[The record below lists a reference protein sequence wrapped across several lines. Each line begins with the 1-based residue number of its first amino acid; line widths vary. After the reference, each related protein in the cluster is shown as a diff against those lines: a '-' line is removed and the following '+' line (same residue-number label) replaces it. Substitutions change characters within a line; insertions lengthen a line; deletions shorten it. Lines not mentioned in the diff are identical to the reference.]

1 MTSDSKTGNRST
13 DLWIESHQ
21 QLGKHPKML
30 RAARLL
36 GINRVQMVGHL
47 QYLWWWALDFA
58 TAGDIADYDA
68 ADIADAA
75 LWNGDPELF
84 YSALVQCGWIDKES
98 DQGVVLHDWHDYAG
112 KLLEG
117 REKAAEKMRRY
128 REKQRGYGNVAEP
141 DSAPIN
147 KEEARN
153 GNVTVTSPPRNS
165 LTNTVTVTTTTTED
179 DLRGEPVLEPP
190 AREPETAAAAKPPP
204 RATTLRSVPKTATPD
219 RNDLAWLE
227 QEVRE
232 RAVKAGFDPPTLLAE
247 IDVGDQTNRWHDF
260 EPAAGK
266 GKITWRNWMRLEIDK
281 QLATLKGARNGSM
294 TNGKHNGHQ
303 SARERQDQSAL
314 AAIQFFGAPPPAGGV
329 PDQDPPAGGPGI
341 PGRSDGGRAGFV
353 DVTPRYLGDRPG

>member
-68 ADIADAA
+68 TDIADAA
-75 LWNGDPELF
+75 LWDGDPELF
-84 YSALVQCGWIDKES
+84 YNALVQCGWIDQ
-98 DQGVVLHDWHDYAG
+98 DQGVTLHDWHDYAG

-128 REKQRGYGNVAEP
+128 REKQRGYGNVAET
-141 DSAPIN
+141 DTAPIN
-147 KEEARN
+147 KEEARD
-153 GNVTVTSPPRNS
+153 GHVTVTSPPRNS

-179 DLRGEPVLEPP
+179 DLEGEPVLEPP
-190 AREPETAAAAKPPP
+190 AREPETAAAAKPSP
-204 RATTLRSVPKTATPD
+204 RATALRAVPKTASADNRETIRANILGPSLLVWAAANVPEVD
-219 RNDLAWLE
+219 IGGEAEKYLDWLAANGKT
-227 QEVRE
+227 Q
-232 RAVKAGFDPPTLLAE
+232 KDYIAGF
-247 IDVGDQTNRWHDF
+247 
-260 EPAAGK
+260 
-266 GKITWRNWMRLEIDK
+266 RNWLRRAETFT
-281 QLATLKGARNGSM
+281 QTNGSM
-294 TNGKHNGHQ
+294 NNGKHNGHQ

-314 AAIQFFGAPPPAGGV
+314 AAIQFFGAPPPDGGV
-329 PDQDPPAGGPGI
+329 LDQDPPAGGPRI
-341 PGRSDGGRAGFV
+341 PGRSDGGRSGFV
-353 DVTPRYLGDRPG
+353 DVTPRYVGDRPG